1 MYNNDHEIIETLFW
15 DNPDNEN
22 NDEDSRIGQTSLP
35 PLKPSYE
42 QQIVINH
49 IMDGDNVVV
58 DSVSG
63 SGKSTTIL
71 SCAEQLP
78 NKVFLQLTYNSML
91 RKDVHEKVVARG
103 LHNISVHTYH
113 SLAVKYYHKDAH
125 KDTVLRKIL
134 SANLP
139 PTRSIPEINIVCLD
153 ESQDMSLLY
162 YLFIVKFLRDMG
174 GRIQVCV
181 LGDYKQGIYQFK
193 GADIRFLTKAVEIWS
208 KYPLLS
214 SPVFR
219 QCALTMSYRITQQ
232 MADFVNDVMLGNHRL
247 NACKSGSPVQ
257 YIRHS
262 QFHSITI
269 IKSRIARLLD
279 EGESP
284 SSIFILAASTKSKFV
299 RKIEN
304 FLVERGIPC
313 YVSIQDGEMPDERI
327 SNGKVVFTTF
337 HCVKGRERKHVFVV
351 GFDQTYFT
359 YYGPE
364 FPTDQCPNTLYVAC
378 TRGTDNLYVFESAN
392 HSTDRPLDFLQ
403 KTHFDMQE
411 LPYINFCGIPQ
422 KNFDMNP
429 ETRDGKMHYVTPTTL
444 IRFISESV
452 IDIIA
457 PILERLIIVET
468 PAFPEL
474 EIDIPIMIHTSRGFY
489 EDVSILNGIAIPIMY
504 YDRLFQKIS
513 SNEGVGVKQLL
524 PVIQSI
530 LSETKDNE
538 YTFLKRKIAELRQFT
553 FCEAKTPNVVSP
565 GIPQFTFC
573 EAKTP
578 NVVSPGIPQFTFCE
592 AKTPNVV
599 SPGIPQI
606 RSEERTKDLEDS
618 TEMGYHRRRMPET
631 FSTPEEYLYLAN
643 LYVAV
648 NEKLYFS
655 LNQIGKNDYGWLTPD
670 IIRECMDRFDETLG
684 AECSLPENVSV
695 EQSIVDNSMEE
706 ANQALCAVLTPFFE
720 DGDANFCF
728 SARTDLITLE
738 NVWELKCTT
747 AISMEHQLQLLIYAW
762 IWTILYPEKP
772 REFRIFNIRSGEI
785 QRLVVDM
792 DDLTTIMV
800 ALLKGK
806 YTKHVEKTD
815 AEFLGGTTF
824 PPNPL
829 LR

>member
-1 MYNNDHEIIETLFW
+1 MYNDDDIFETLFCNDSDD
-15 DNPDNEN
+15 DNVE
-22 NDEDSRIGQTSLP
+22 NDEIMPVGKHTLP

-42 QQIVINH
+42 QQLVINH

-91 RKDVHEKVVARG
+91 RKDVHEKVASRG
-103 LHNISVHTYH
+103 LRNISVHTYH

-134 SANLP
+134 SANMP

-174 GRIQVCV
+174 GRIQICV

-193 GADIRFLTKAVEIWS
+193 GADIRFLTKAVEIWC

-214 SPVFR
+214 STVFR
-219 QCALTMSYRITQQ
+219 RCALTMSYRITQQ
-232 MADFVNDVMLGNHRL
+232 MADFVNDVMLGSTRL
-247 NACKSGSPVQ
+247 NACKSGAPVQ

-269 IKSRIARLLD
+269 IKSRIARLFD

-337 HCVKGRERKHVFVV
+337 HCVKGRERKHVFVI

-364 FPTDQCPNTLYVAC
+364 LPTDQCPNTLYVAC
-378 TRGTDNLYVFESAN
+378 TRGTDNLYVFESADR
-392 HSTDRPLDFLQ
+392 STDRPLDFLQ

-411 LPYINFCGIPQ
+411 LPNINFCGVPQ
-422 KNFDMNP
+422 KNFDMTI
-429 ETRDGKMHYVTPTTL
+429 ETRDGKTHYVTPTTL

-452 IDIIA
+452 IDLIA
-457 PILERLIIVET
+457 PILERLIVIET

-474 EIDIPIMIHTSRGFY
+474 EIDIPIMIHTTRGFY
-489 EDVSILNGIAIPIMY
+489 EDVSVLNGIAIPIIY
-504 YDRLFQKIS
+504 YDHLFKNIS
-513 SNEGVGVKQLL
+513 AKEGVGVKQLL

-530 LSETKDNE
+530 LNETKDNE
-538 YTFLKRKIAELRQFT
+538 YAFLKRKISEL
-553 FCEAKTPNVVSP
+553 
-565 GIPQFTFC
+565 
-573 EAKTP
+573 
-578 NVVSPGIPQFTFCE
+578 
-592 AKTPNVV
+592 
-599 SPGIPQI
+599 
-606 RSEERTKDLEDS
+606 SES
-618 TEMGYHRRRMPET
+618 

-648 NEKLYFS
+648 TEKLYFS
-655 LNQIGKNDYGWLTPD
+655 LNQIGKHDYGWLTPEV
-670 IIRECMDRFDETLG
+670 IQECIERFDATIG
-684 AECSLPENVSV
+684 TECSLPENVSV

-706 ANQALCAVLTPFFE
+706 ANEALTAVLAPFFD
-720 DGDANFCF
+720 DGAANFLF

-738 NVWELKCTT
+738 NIWELKCTT

-785 QRLVVDM
+785 QRLVFDM
-792 DDLTTIMV
+792 DDVTRIMV

-815 AEFLGGTTF
+815 EDFLSETKWGNLGS
-824 PPNPL
+824 P
-829 LR
+829 

>member
-1 MYNNDHEIIETLFW
+1 MYTDDEIFETLFW
-15 DNPDNEN
+15 DDDAPVE
-22 NDEDSRIGQTSLP
+22 EPILQTTLP

-42 QQIVINH
+42 QQLVVNH

-71 SCAEQLP
+71 SAAEQLP

-91 RKDVHEKVVARG
+91 RKDVQEKVVARG

-139 PTRSIPEINIVCLD
+139 PLRTIPQINIVCLD
-153 ESQDMSLLY
+153 ESQDMTLLY
-162 YLFIVKFLRDMG
+162 YLFIVKFLQDMG
-174 GRIQVCV
+174 GRIQICV

-219 QCALTMSYRITQQ
+219 RCALTMSYRITQQ
-232 MADFVNDVMLGNHRL
+232 MAHFVNDVMLGTTRL
-247 NACKSGSPVQ
+247 NACKSGPPVQ

-262 QFHSITI
+262 NFHSITI
-269 IKSRIARLLD
+269 LKSRIAKLLE

-337 HCVKGRERKHVFVV
+337 HAVKGRERKHVFVI
-351 GFDQTYFT
+351 GFDQSYFT
-359 YYGPE
+359 IYAPE
-364 FPTDQCPNTLYVAC
+364 LSTDECPNTLYVAC

-392 HSTDRPLDFLQ
+392 RSTDRPLDFLQ
-403 KTHFDMQE
+403 KTHFEMQE
-411 LPYINFCGIPQ
+411 LPYINFCGFPQ
-422 KNFDMNP
+422 KNFDMQP
-429 ETRDGKMHYVTPTTL
+429 ENRDGNLHYVTPTTL
-444 IRFISESV
+444 IRFIPESV
-452 IDIIA
+452 IDEIT
-457 PILERLIIVET
+457 PILERLIVVET
-468 PAFPEL
+468 PAFTEL
-474 EIDIPIMIHTSRGFY
+474 GQVLSEERTMDLEDSLEMVSHQKRIEIDIPIMIQTTRGFY
-489 EDVSILNGIAIPIMY
+489 EDVSVLNGIAIPIIY
-504 YDRLFQKIS
+504 YDHLFQKIS
-513 SNEGVGVKQLL
+513 SKENVGVNQLL

-530 LSETKDNE
+530 LSETKENE
-538 YTFLKRKIAELRQFT
+538 YTFLKQKIAEL
-553 FCEAKTPNVVSP
+553 
-565 GIPQFTFC
+565 
-573 EAKTP
+573 
-578 NVVSPGIPQFTFCE
+578 
-592 AKTPNVV
+592 
-599 SPGIPQI
+599 
-606 RSEERTKDLEDS
+606 
-618 TEMGYHRRRMPET
+618 PES

-648 NEKLYFS
+648 TEKLYFS
-655 LNQIGKNDYGWLTPD
+655 LNQIGKNDYGWLTPAV
-670 IIRECMDRFDETLG
+670 IRECIDRFDETLG
-684 AECSLPENVSV
+684 PECSLPENVSV
-695 EQSIVDNSMEE
+695 EQSIVDNSMEDANE
-706 ANQALCAVLTPFFE
+706 ALSAVLAPFFDE
-720 DGDANFCF
+720 TIHFKF

-738 NVWELKCTT
+738 NIWELKCTT

-762 IWTILYPEKP
+762 IWNILYPEKP

-792 DDLTTIMV
+792 DDITIIMV

-806 YTKHVEKTD
+806 YTKLAVKTD
-815 AEFLGGTTF
+815 DDFLGEVGEPWF
-824 PPNPL
+824 P
-829 LR
+829 LRPPPY

>member
-1 MYNNDHEIIETLFW
+1 MYSNDNEILETVFW
-15 DNPDNEN
+15 DNSGDDDDDVDGADNA
-22 NDEDSRIGQTSLP
+22 DTIIPIKLP

-42 QQIVINH
+42 QQLVINH

-103 LHNISVHTYH
+103 LRNISVHTYH

-134 SANLP
+134 SANMP
-139 PTRSIPEINIVCLD
+139 PTRSIPEIHIVCLD

-162 YLFIVKFLRDMG
+162 YLFIVKFLQDMG

-219 QCALTMSYRITQQ
+219 RCALTMSYRITQQ
-232 MADFVNDVMLGNHRL
+232 MADFVNDVMLGSTRL

-337 HCVKGRERKHVFVV
+337 HCVKGRERKHVFVI

-359 YYGPE
+359 YYAPE
-364 FPTDQCPNTLYVAC
+364 LPVDECPNTLYVAC
-378 TRGTDNLYVFESAN
+378 TRGMDNLYVFETADR
-392 HSTDRPLDFLQ
+392 STDRPLDFLQ

-411 LPYINFCGIPQ
+411 LPYIHFCGIPQ
-422 KNFDMNP
+422 KNFDMTL

-444 IRFISESV
+444 IRFIPESV
-452 IDIIA
+452 IDEIA
-457 PILERLIIVET
+457 PILERLIVIET

-474 EIDIPIMIHTSRGFY
+474 GQGQTMDLEDSLEMGYHRKRIEIDIPIIIHTSRGFY

-513 SNEGVGVKQLL
+513 ANEGVGVKQLL

-538 YTFLKRKIAELRQFT
+538 YTFLKRKIAEL
-553 FCEAKTPNVVSP
+553 
-565 GIPQFTFC
+565 
-573 EAKTP
+573 
-578 NVVSPGIPQFTFCE
+578 
-592 AKTPNVV
+592 
-599 SPGIPQI
+599 
-606 RSEERTKDLEDS
+606 
-618 TEMGYHRRRMPET
+618 PES

-648 NEKLYFS
+648 TEKLYFS
-655 LNQIGKNDYGWLTPD
+655 LNQIGKQDYGWLTPD
-670 IIRECMDRFDETLG
+670 IIQECMDRFDAILG
-684 AECSLPENVSV
+684 PECSLPENVSV

-706 ANQALCAVLTPFFE
+706 ANEALTAVLAPFFD
-720 DGDANFCF
+720 DGAANFLF

-738 NVWELKCTT
+738 NIWELKCTT

-785 QRLVVDM
+785 QRLIVDM
-792 DDLTTIMV
+792 DDLTAIMV

-815 AEFLGGTTF
+815 EDFLGGTKV
-824 PPNPL
+824 PP
-829 LR
+829 

>member
-1 MYNNDHEIIETLFW
+1 MYTDDEILETIFW
-15 DNPDNEN
+15 EDDPTLEP
-22 NDEDSRIGQTSLP
+22 DEDSTMIGETSSLP
-35 PLKPSYE
+35 LLKPSYE
-42 QQIVINH
+42 QQLVVNH
-49 IMDGDNVVV
+49 IIDGDNVVV

-71 SCAEQLP
+71 SSAEQLP

-91 RKDVHEKVVARG
+91 RKEVHEKVVARA
-103 LHNISVHTYH
+103 LTNISVHTYH

-139 PTRSIPEINIVCLD
+139 PSRPIPPINIVCLD
-153 ESQDMSLLY
+153 ESQDMTLLY
-162 YLFIVKFLRDMG
+162 YLFIVKFLQDMG
-174 GRIQVCV
+174 ERIQICV

-208 KYPLLS
+208 NYPLLS

-219 QCALTMSYRITQQ
+219 RCALTMSYRITQP
-232 MADFVNDVMLGNHRL
+232 MADFVNEVMLGTHRL
-247 NACKSGSPVQ
+247 NACKSGSQVQ

-262 QFHSITI
+262 HFHSITI
-269 IKSRIARLLD
+269 IKSRIAALLD
-279 EGESP
+279 SGESP

-351 GFDQTYFT
+351 GFDHTYFP
-359 YYGPE
+359 YYAPE
-364 FPTDQCPNTLYVAC
+364 LPTDQCPNTLYVAC
-378 TRGTDNLYVFESAN
+378 TRATENMYLFESAN
-392 HSTDRPLDFLQ
+392 RSTDRPLDFLH
-403 KTHFDMQE
+403 KTHFDMQDSS
-411 LPYINFCGIPQ
+411 YINFCGIPQ
-422 KNFDMNP
+422 KNFDMET
-429 ETRDGKMHYVTPTTL
+429 ETRDGKTHYVTPTTL

-452 IDIIA
+452 IDQIT
-457 PILERLIIVET
+457 PLLERLIVIET

-474 EIDIPIMIHTSRGFY
+474 EIDIPIMIQTKRGFY
-489 EDVSILNGIAIPIMY
+489 EDVSVLNGIAIPIIY
-504 YDRLFQKIS
+504 YDHLFQKIS
-513 SNEGVGVKQLL
+513 SNQGVGVGQLL
-524 PVIQSI
+524 PVIESI

-538 YTFLKRKIAELRQFT
+538 YTFLKQKIAHL
-553 FCEAKTPNVVSP
+553 
-565 GIPQFTFC
+565 
-573 EAKTP
+573 
-578 NVVSPGIPQFTFCE
+578 
-592 AKTPNVV
+592 
-599 SPGIPQI
+599 
-606 RSEERTKDLEDS
+606 
-618 TEMGYHRRRMPET
+618 PESI
-631 FSTPEEYLYLAN
+631 STPEEYLYLAN

-648 NEKLYFS
+648 TEKLYFS
-655 LNQIGKNDYGWLTPD
+655 LNQIGKNDYGWLTPA
-670 IIRECMDRFDETLG
+670 IIRECIDRFDETFG
-684 AECSLPENVSV
+684 PECSQPENVSV
-695 EQSIVDNSMEE
+695 EQSIIDHSMEE
-706 ANQALCAVLTPFFE
+706 ANDALCAVLAPFFDE
-720 DGDANFCF
+720 EMTRFLF

-747 AISMEHQLQLLIYAW
+747 TISMEHQLQLLIYAW

-772 REFRIFNIRSGEI
+772 REFRILNIRSGEI

-806 YTKHVEKTD
+806 YTKHIEKSD
-815 AEFLGGTTF
+815 EDFLGE
-824 PPNPL
+824 
-829 LR
+829 LRSP

>member
-1 MYNNDHEIIETLFW
+1 MYNNDNEILETLFW
-15 DNPDNEN
+15 DNSVVDDEK
-22 NDEDSRIGQTSLP
+22 NDDTIIPIGLP

-103 LHNISVHTYH
+103 LRNISVHTYH

-134 SANLP
+134 SAGLP

-219 QCALTMSYRITQQ
+219 RCALTMSYRITQQ
-232 MADFVNDVMLGNHRL
+232 MADFVNDVMLGDHRL

-351 GFDQTYFT
+351 GFDHTYFPF
-359 YYGPE
+359 YGPE
-364 FPTDQCPNTLYVAC
+364 LPTDQCPNTLYVAA

-403 KTHFDMQE
+403 KTHFEMQE

-429 ETRDGKMHYVTPTTL
+429 ETRDGKTHYVTPTTL

-457 PILERLIIVET
+457 PILERLIIIET

-489 EDVSILNGIAIPIMY
+489 EDVSVLNGIAIPIMY

-538 YTFLKRKIAELRQFT
+538 YTFLKRKIAEL
-553 FCEAKTPNVVSP
+553 
-565 GIPQFTFC
+565 
-573 EAKTP
+573 
-578 NVVSPGIPQFTFCE
+578 
-592 AKTPNVV
+592 
-599 SPGIPQI
+599 
-606 RSEERTKDLEDS
+606 
-618 TEMGYHRRRMPET
+618 PES

-670 IIRECMDRFDETLG
+670 IIRECMERFDETLG
-684 AECSLPENVSV
+684 EECSLPENVSV

-720 DGDANFCF
+720 EGAANFLF

-785 QRLVVDM
+785 QRLQVEM

-815 AEFLGGTTF
+815 EDFLGEMGEMGETKVS
-824 PPNPL
+824 P
-829 LR
+829 

>member
-1 MYNNDHEIIETLFW
+1 MYTDDEILETIFW
-15 DNPDNEN
+15 DDDPTLEP
-22 NDEDSRIGQTSLP
+22 DEDSTMIGETTSLP
-35 PLKPSYE
+35 LLKPSYE
-42 QQIVINH
+42 QQLVVNH
-49 IMDGDNVVV
+49 IIDGDNVVV

-71 SCAEQLP
+71 SSAEQLP

-91 RKDVHEKVVARG
+91 RKEVHEKVVARA
-103 LHNISVHTYH
+103 LTNISVHTYH

-139 PTRSIPEINIVCLD
+139 PSRPIPPINIVCLD
-153 ESQDMSLLY
+153 ESQDMTLLY
-162 YLFIVKFLRDMG
+162 YLFIVKFLQDMG
-174 GRIQVCV
+174 ERIQICV

-208 KYPLLS
+208 NYPLLS

-219 QCALTMSYRITQQ
+219 RCALTMSYRITQP
-232 MADFVNDVMLGNHRL
+232 MADFVNEVMLGTHRL
-247 NACKSGSPVQ
+247 NACKSGSQVQ

-262 QFHSITI
+262 HFHSITI
-269 IKSRIARLLD
+269 IKSRIAALLD
-279 EGESP
+279 SGESP

-351 GFDQTYFT
+351 GFDHTYFP

-364 FPTDQCPNTLYVAC
+364 LPTDQCPNTLYVAC
-378 TRGTDNLYVFESAN
+378 TRATENMYLFESAN
-392 HSTDRPLDFLQ
+392 RSTDRPLDFLQ
-403 KTHFDMQE
+403 KTHFDMQDSS
-411 LPYINFCGIPQ
+411 YINFCGIPQ
-422 KNFDMNP
+422 KNFDMET
-429 ETRDGKMHYVTPTTL
+429 ETRDGKTHYVTPTTL

-452 IDIIA
+452 IDQIT
-457 PILERLIIVET
+457 PLLERLIVIET

-474 EIDIPIMIHTSRGFY
+474 EIDIPIMIQTKRGFY
-489 EDVSILNGIAIPIMY
+489 EDVSVLNGIAIPIIY
-504 YDRLFQKIS
+504 YDHLFQKIS
-513 SNEGVGVKQLL
+513 SNQGVGVGQLL
-524 PVIQSI
+524 PVIESI

-538 YTFLKRKIAELRQFT
+538 YTFLKQKIAHL
-553 FCEAKTPNVVSP
+553 
-565 GIPQFTFC
+565 
-573 EAKTP
+573 
-578 NVVSPGIPQFTFCE
+578 
-592 AKTPNVV
+592 
-599 SPGIPQI
+599 
-606 RSEERTKDLEDS
+606 
-618 TEMGYHRRRMPET
+618 PESI
-631 FSTPEEYLYLAN
+631 STPEEYLYLAN

-648 NEKLYFS
+648 TEKLYFS
-655 LNQIGKNDYGWLTPD
+655 LNQIGKNDYGWLTPA
-670 IIRECMDRFDETLG
+670 IIRECIDRFDETLG
-684 AECSLPENVSV
+684 SECSQPENVSV
-695 EQSIVDNSMEE
+695 EQSIIDHSMEE
-706 ANQALCAVLTPFFE
+706 ANDALCAVLAPFFDE
-720 DGDANFCF
+720 EEMTRFLF

-806 YTKHVEKTD
+806 YTKHIEKSD
-815 AEFLGGTTF
+815 EDFLGETKVS
-824 PPNPL
+824 P
-829 LR
+829 

>member
-1 MYNNDHEIIETLFW
+1 MYTDNDVFETLFW
-15 DNPDNEN
+15 DDDAIPVDLEPNETMHVVNP
-22 NDEDSRIGQTSLP
+22 TVP

-42 QQIVINH
+42 QQLVVNH

-71 SCAEQLP
+71 SSAEQLP
-78 NKVFLQLTYNSML
+78 NKVFLQLTYNAML
-91 RKDVHEKVVARG
+91 RKDVQEKVVARG

-139 PTRSIPEINIVCLD
+139 PLHAIPQINIVCLD
-153 ESQDMSLLY
+153 ESQDMTLLY
-162 YLFIVKFLRDMG
+162 YLFIVKFLQDMG
-174 GRIQVCV
+174 GRIQICV

-208 KYPLLS
+208 NYPLLS

-219 QCALTMSYRITQQ
+219 RCALTMSYRITQP
-232 MADFVNDVMLGNHRL
+232 MADFVNDVMLGTTRL
-247 NACKSGSPVQ
+247 HACKSGSSVQ

-262 QFHSITI
+262 HFHSITI

-284 SSIFILAASTKSKFV
+284 SSIFILAASTKSKLV

-313 YVSIQDGEMPDERI
+313 YVSIQDGEMPDERV

-337 HCVKGRERKHVFVV
+337 HAVKGRERKHVFVI
-351 GFDQTYFT
+351 GFDQSYFT
-359 YYGPE
+359 MYAPE
-364 FPTDQCPNTLYVAC
+364 LPVDECPNTLYVAC

-392 HSTDRPLDFLQ
+392 RSTDRPLDFLQ

-411 LPYINFCGIPQ
+411 LPYMNFCGVPQ
-422 KNFDMNP
+422 KNFDMST
-429 ETRDGKMHYVTPTTL
+429 ETRDGKTHYVTPTTL
-444 IRFISESV
+444 IRFIPESV
-452 IDIIA
+452 IDEIA
-457 PILERLIIVET
+457 PILERLFVVET
-468 PAFPEL
+468 PAFTELGQVLSEERTMDLEDSPEMVCRRKRI
-474 EIDIPIMIHTSRGFY
+474 EIDIPIMIHTTRGFY
-489 EDVSILNGIAIPIMY
+489 EDVSVLNGIAIPIMY
-504 YDRLFQKIS
+504 YDYLFKNIS
-513 SNEGVGVKQLL
+513 SKENAGVNQLL

-538 YTFLKRKIAELRQFT
+538 YAFLKRKIAEL
-553 FCEAKTPNVVSP
+553 
-565 GIPQFTFC
+565 
-573 EAKTP
+573 
-578 NVVSPGIPQFTFCE
+578 
-592 AKTPNVV
+592 
-599 SPGIPQI
+599 
-606 RSEERTKDLEDS
+606 
-618 TEMGYHRRRMPET
+618 PES

-648 NEKLYFS
+648 TEKLYFS
-655 LNQIGKNDYGWLTPD
+655 LNQIGKNDYGWLTPAV
-670 IIRECMDRFDETLG
+670 IRECMDRFDETLG
-684 AECSLPENVSV
+684 PECSLPENVSV
-695 EQSIVDNSMEE
+695 EQSIVDNSMDE
-706 ANQALCAVLTPFFE
+706 ANEALCAVLTPFF
-720 DGDANFCF
+720 DDAVQFKF

-738 NVWELKCTT
+738 NIWELKCTT
-747 AISMEHQLQLLIYAW
+747 AISMEHQLQLVIYAW

-785 QRLVVDM
+785 QQLVVDM
-792 DDLTTIMV
+792 DDITTIMV

-806 YTKHVEKTD
+806 YTKHAYKTD
-815 AEFLGGTTF
+815 EDFLGGTLV
-824 PPNPL
+824 PS
-829 LR
+829 

>member
-1 MYNNDHEIIETLFW
+1 
-15 DNPDNEN
+15 
-22 NDEDSRIGQTSLP
+22 
-35 PLKPSYE
+35 
-42 QQIVINH
+42 
-49 IMDGDNVVV
+49 
-58 DSVSG
+58 
-63 SGKSTTIL
+63 
-71 SCAEQLP
+71 
-78 NKVFLQLTYNSML
+78 
-91 RKDVHEKVVARG
+91 
-103 LHNISVHTYH
+103 
-113 SLAVKYYHKDAH
+113 
-125 KDTVLRKIL
+125 
-134 SANLP
+134 
-139 PTRSIPEINIVCLD
+139 
-153 ESQDMSLLY
+153 
-162 YLFIVKFLRDMG
+162 
-174 GRIQVCV
+174 
-181 LGDYKQGIYQFK
+181 
-193 GADIRFLTKAVEIWS
+193 
-208 KYPLLS
+208 
-214 SPVFR
+214 
-219 QCALTMSYRITQQ
+219 
-232 MADFVNDVMLGNHRL
+232 
-247 NACKSGSPVQ
+247 
-257 YIRHS
+257 
-262 QFHSITI
+262 
-269 IKSRIARLLD
+269 
-279 EGESP
+279 
-284 SSIFILAASTKSKFV
+284 
-299 RKIEN
+299 
-304 FLVERGIPC
+304 
-313 YVSIQDGEMPDERI
+313 
-327 SNGKVVFTTF
+327 
-337 HCVKGRERKHVFVV
+337 
-351 GFDQTYFT
+351 
-359 YYGPE
+359 
-364 FPTDQCPNTLYVAC
+364 
-378 TRGTDNLYVFESAN
+378 
-392 HSTDRPLDFLQ
+392 
-403 KTHFDMQE
+403 MQE

-429 ETRDGKMHYVTPTTL
+429 ETRDGKTHYVTPTTL

-457 PILERLIIVET
+457 PILERLIIIET

-538 YTFLKRKIAELRQFT
+538 YTFLKRKIAE
-553 FCEAKTPNVVSP
+553 
-565 GIPQFTFC
+565 IP
-573 EAKTP
+573 K
-578 NVVSPGIPQFTFCE
+578 S
-592 AKTPNVV
+592 
-599 SPGIPQI
+599 
-606 RSEERTKDLEDS
+606 
-618 TEMGYHRRRMPET
+618 

-670 IIRECMDRFDETLG
+670 IIRECMEQFDETLG

-720 DGDANFCF
+720 DDAANFLF

-785 QRLVVDM
+785 QRLQVEM

-815 AEFLGGTTF
+815 TDFLGE
-824 PPNPL
+824 
-829 LR
+829 LRSS

>member
-1 MYNNDHEIIETLFW
+1 MYSNDNEILETLFW
-15 DNPDNEN
+15 DNSVDDDDDDDEVNDN
-22 NDEDSRIGQTSLP
+22 DDTIIPVGLP

-103 LHNISVHTYH
+103 LRNISVHTYH

-125 KDTVLRKIL
+125 KDTILRKIL

-139 PTRSIPEINIVCLD
+139 PLRPIPSINIVCLD

-174 GRIQVCV
+174 ERIQVCV

-214 SPVFR
+214 SPVFHR
-219 QCALTMSYRITQQ
+219 CALTMSYRITQQ

-247 NACKSGSPVQ
+247 NACKSGFPVQ

-284 SSIFILAASTKSKFV
+284 SSIFILTASTKSKFV

-364 FPTDQCPNTLYVAC
+364 LPTDQCPNTLYVAC

-403 KTHFDMQE
+403 KTHFEMQE
-411 LPYINFCGIPQ
+411 LPYVNFCGIPQ
-422 KNFDMNP
+422 KNFDMTP
-429 ETRDGKMHYVTPTTL
+429 ETRDGKTHYVTPTTL

-457 PILERLIIVET
+457 PILERLIVVET

-513 SNEGVGVKQLL
+513 ANEGVGVKQLM

-538 YTFLKRKIAELRQFT
+538 YMFLKRKIANL
-553 FCEAKTPNVVSP
+553 
-565 GIPQFTFC
+565 
-573 EAKTP
+573 
-578 NVVSPGIPQFTFCE
+578 
-592 AKTPNVV
+592 
-599 SPGIPQI
+599 
-606 RSEERTKDLEDS
+606 
-618 TEMGYHRRRMPET
+618 PET

-670 IIRECMDRFDETLG
+670 IIRECMERFDETLG
-684 AECSLPENVSV
+684 PECSLPENVSV

-706 ANQALCAVLTPFFE
+706 ANQALCAILAPFFDDE
-720 DGDANFCF
+720 IPQFLF

-785 QRLVVDM
+785 QRLQVEM

-815 AEFLGGTTF
+815 EDFLGEMGETKVS
-824 PPNPL
+824 P
-829 LR
+829 

>member
-1 MYNNDHEIIETLFW
+1 MYTDDEILETIFW
-15 DNPDNEN
+15 E
-22 NDEDSRIGQTSLP
+22 EDSPIVGETSSLP
-35 PLKPSYE
+35 RLKPSYE
-42 QQIVINH
+42 QQIVVNH
-49 IMDGDNVVV
+49 IIDGNNVVV

-91 RKDVHEKVVARG
+91 RKEVHEKVVARA
-103 LHNISVHTYH
+103 LTNISVHTYH

-139 PTRSIPEINIVCLD
+139 PLRPIPPINIVCLD
-153 ESQDMSLLY
+153 ESQDMTLLY

-174 GRIQVCV
+174 ERIQICV

-208 KYPLLS
+208 NYPLLS
-214 SPVFR
+214 SPVFCR
-219 QCALTMSYRITQQ
+219 CALTMSYRITQP
-232 MADFVNDVMLGNHRL
+232 MADFVNEVMLGAHRL
-247 NACKSGSPVQ
+247 NACKPGSQVQ

-262 QFHSITI
+262 HFHSITI
-269 IKSRIARLLD
+269 IKSRIAALLD
-279 EGESP
+279 NGESP
-284 SSIFILAASTKSKFV
+284 SSIFILAASTKSKSV

-313 YVSIQDGEMPDERI
+313 YVSIQDGEMPDERV

-351 GFDQTYFT
+351 GFDHTYFP
-359 YYGPE
+359 YYAPE
-364 FPTDQCPNTLYVAC
+364 LPTDQCPNTLYVAC
-378 TRGTDNLYVFESAN
+378 TRATENLYLFESAN
-392 HSTDRPLDFLQ
+392 RSTDRPLDFLQ
-403 KTHFDMQE
+403 KTHFDLQD
-411 LPYINFCGIPQ
+411 LPYIHFCGIPQ
-422 KNFDMNP
+422 KNFDMET
-429 ETRDGKMHYVTPTTL
+429 ETRDGKSHYVTPTTL

-452 IDIIA
+452 IDQIT
-457 PILERLIIVET
+457 PLLERLIVIET

-474 EIDIPIMIHTSRGFY
+474 EIDIPIMIQTKRGFY
-489 EDVSILNGIAIPIMY
+489 EDVSVLNGIAIPIIY
-504 YDRLFQKIS
+504 YDHLFQKIS
-513 SNEGVGVKQLL
+513 NNQGVGVGQLL
-524 PVIQSI
+524 PVIESI

-538 YTFLKRKIAELRQFT
+538 YTFLKQKIAHL
-553 FCEAKTPNVVSP
+553 
-565 GIPQFTFC
+565 
-573 EAKTP
+573 
-578 NVVSPGIPQFTFCE
+578 
-592 AKTPNVV
+592 
-599 SPGIPQI
+599 
-606 RSEERTKDLEDS
+606 
-618 TEMGYHRRRMPET
+618 PET
-631 FSTPEEYLYLAN
+631 ISTPEEYLYLAN

-648 NEKLYFS
+648 TEKVYFS
-655 LNQIGKNDYGWLTPD
+655 LNQISKNDYGWLTPA
-670 IIRECMDRFDETLG
+670 IIRECIDRFDETLG
-684 AECSLPENVSV
+684 HECSHPENVSV
-695 EQSIVDNSMEE
+695 EQSIIDNSMEE
-706 ANQALCAVLTPFFE
+706 ANDALCAVLAPFFDE
-720 DGDANFCF
+720 EEMTRFLF

-815 AEFLGGTTF
+815 EDFLGETKVS
-824 PPNPL
+824 P
-829 LR
+829 